1 MQYAIRLMLLA
12 SLALG
17 VVGCQ
22 RPPESQETTAGEEA
36 TADAGSADV
45 SCQLTMGWDP
55 WEPYHYMDPKG
66 QHQGLDFELVR
77 AIAREA
83 GCSVDFERDS
93 WANLLASV
101 RAGDID
107 LISGATLTP
116 EREAYALFSE
126 PYRTERF
133 AMYVRAGDED
143 RYAGATLEEMLAEG
157 MRIGVTDAYIYGPTV
172 QALQDDPRYDDQFV
186 IAAVGETSA
195 TRLLDGVIDAF
206 LEDIFVATSVLRRR
220 GLEKL
225 VEEHPMTLESG
236 GEVRL
241 MFSRASVPDEVLA
254 RFDAG
259 LRSLRETGRYE
270 AIEGQYI
277 R

>member
-1 MQYAIRLMLLA
+1 MQFSSRLLLFA
-12 SLALG
+12 SFAL
-17 VVGCQ
+17 VLTGCQ
-22 RPPESQETTAGEEA
+22 RPPESDEATAGEEA
-36 TADAGSADV
+36 AAGAAPP
-45 SCQLTMGWDP
+45 CQLTMGWDP

-83 GCSVDFERDS
+83 GCSVDYERDS
-93 WANLLASV
+93 WVNLLS
-101 RAGDID
+101 RIRTGEID

-116 EREAYALFSE
+116 EREQYALFSE

-133 AMYVRAGDED
+133 AMYVRTDDADRFAGE
-143 RYAGATLEEMLAEG
+143 TLEELLAAG
-157 MRIGVTDAYIYGPTV
+157 MRLGVTDAYLYGPTV
-172 QALQDDPRYDDQFV
+172 QALQDDPRYVDQFV
-186 IAAVGETSA
+186 VAAVGETSA
-195 TRLLDGVIDAF
+195 TRLLDGVIDGF
-206 LEDIFVATSVLRRR
+206 LEDVFVATSVLRRR
-220 GLEKL
+220 GLEDL
-225 VEEHPMTLESG
+225 VEPHPVALESG

-241 MFSRASVPDEVLA
+241 MFSRATVPGDVLQ

-259 LRSLRETGRYE
+259 LKSLRETGRYE

>member
-1 MQYAIRLMLLA
+1 MHFTIRFVLFA
-12 SLALG
+12 CLALG
-17 VVGCQ
+17 LSGCQ
-22 RPPESQETTAGEEA
+22 RPPESQESAAGGETAADATTAPP
-36 TADAGSADV
+36 
-45 SCQLTMGWDP
+45 CQLTMGWDP

-83 GCSVDFERDS
+83 DCSVDYQRDS

-101 RAGDID
+101 RTGEID

-116 EREAYALFSE
+116 EREAFALFSE

-133 AMYVRAGDED
+133 AMYIRAGDAD
-143 RYAGATLEEMLAEG
+143 RFAGESLEEMLANG
-157 MRIGVTDAYIYGPTV
+157 MRLGVTDAYLYGPTV
-172 QALQDDPRYDDQFV
+172 QTLQDDPRFADQFV
-186 IAAVGETSA
+186 VAAVGETSA
-195 TRLLDGVIDAF
+195 TRLLDGVIDGF
-206 LEDIFVATSVLRRR
+206 LEDVFVATSVLRRR
-220 GLEKL
+220 GLEDVVKA
-225 VEEHPMTLESG
+225 HPMELESG

-241 MFSRASVPDEVLA
+241 MFSRATVPAEVLA

-259 LRSLRETGRYE
+259 LQRLRETGRYE
-270 AIEGQYI
+270 DIEGQYI